1 MHECESDPHV
11 RKRTPSFIRTYS
23 AERAFVR
30 PGSSAMAAGFG
41 RTQSVHASFN
51 YFSAVARTPS
61 SDSFSLKRTESLLK
75 TGEQDLSNPLGQT
88 TPETSD
94 ASKIRRSS
102 AALKEELQSQCARF
116 ILSDQYLLECKHRIS
131 QAQIREEENSRNSR
145 SGKSILSVFLISN
158 RQALSRCEDE
168 RRTE

>member
-116 ILSDQYLLECKHRIS
+116 ILSD
-131 QAQIREEENSRNSR
+131 
-145 SGKSILSVFLISN
+145 V
-158 RQALSRCEDE
+158 
-168 RRTE
+168 RTELYRAPIGRLRGPRRGADADVIHTFTIKYKVLTFAPHRLSPTHP

>member
-1 MHECESDPHV
+1 M
-11 RKRTPSFIRTYS
+11 
-23 AERAFVR
+23 
-30 PGSSAMAAGFG
+30 
-41 RTQSVHASFN
+41 
-51 YFSAVARTPS
+51 
-61 SDSFSLKRTESLLK
+61 LK